1 MTTILRNLFLALMVT
16 LPLLVKGQCDVFIV
30 PGSVEVLETEDAV
43 MFTFDV
49 TNNSDSEWMGD
60 DILMNWS
67 LNSGA
72 NIMSIQ
78 YGDGSDLD
86 HPPPLAPGQ
95 TQSFFTPWMAI
106 PNLPDFYPE
115 DPSNDN
121 PWLESMDWPFYTLPF
136 PFNGTWAP
144 ITLRLGSCSLA
155 DQAVVYGD
163 DGEFYYGPQ
172 NDSVCQDLDDNAYC
186 DCDISVT
193 GYDQDTYAVSIDINS
208 SYNCGCNPHTDDNF
222 MDCYNSNM
230 ATPEENTYIDHL
242 VFGLNVQTLDENWLG
257 CMTADLHPG
266 WTFGS
271 INFGFNPVY
280 SGDMISQELTIWND
294 CWSTMQDLA
303 PNSLCLQMVVWQINF
318 SATSYAFVDYD
329 GTPGWAATC
338 GVCNYD
344 TQAYPDIDISDNL
357 VVWCFDED
365 PPIPD
370 IPGCMDPTANNYNPE
385 ANIDDESCTY
395 DVPGCM
401 NPVACNYDDEATV
414 NDGSCITCDSPYEVG
429 LEGCSNWEWYIGVFN
444 CYGCTDPTANNY
456 DPSAQN
462 DDGSCEYDPFVDA
475 DPEVWNYELE
485 CIDGQVYVDLDLII
499 RNYGTDTLWTY
510 CVSIPEIN
518 YDECFNGYVTQSYFV
533 EPGAGQVIQIP
544 PIPVDLDFIIATVYS
559 VNDEPV
565 SAQDNNVHQVD
576 FTHSGDNPQCYSVGI
591 YDYDA
596 ELFCDETGAYYVPSF
611 LFENQGLETITEFCV
626 SADLYGTMYEE
637 EICWTGTL
645 EPSQFVTITFPAIYV
660 SSIGMYVDVTSINGE
675 PISFTPE
682 VISGV
687 TETWIDEAE
696 ALCPSGPNGAIDSL
710 SIIEGCEEF
719 TPYWQ
724 PILSLSNSGETD
736 INEFCIK
743 FNVLGQYLDTLCFN
757 ETILAGSSIELQWP
771 ELIYD
776 YGTISIHMLD
786 VNGESNQSWNDF
798 GDDESIADNMFTFIV
813 GGPGINCD
821 VLGCID
827 PDANNYNPN
836 ANVDDGSCEYDIVE
850 LTYVNAECYVDC
862 DLSGP
867 FYYVITTWTNTG
879 NVEITNFCAEWDVLG
894 GQGDVQECYNGS
906 LMPGDTT
913 LLSFGPY
920 NTNGSPVAWAYLQ
933 VINGVELV
941 PQIENYETL
950 YCWGDAQASCVYGCT
965 DQDANNY
972 DPTADVDDGSCT
984 YDILGCTDPEANN
997 FDSEANVDDGSCTYD
1012 VLGCTDASAN
1022 NYNPFANVDDGSC
1035 QYDVFGCTDEDALNY
1050 NPFANI
1056 NDGSCLYYDPCS
1068 DGEVP
1073 VHVPN
1078 VFTPNGDGINDVW
1091 QVITNADCWLTWDV
1105 KIFNRWG
1112 NMIYSMTSPNE
1123 VWDGTVVG
1131 KDNLV
1136 SDGVYVCRI
1145 IARGTNA
1152 NVFETTTDITVFK

>member
-30 PGSVEVLETEDAV
+30 PGSVEVLETDDAV

-60 DILMNWS
+60 DILMYWS

-72 NIMSIQ
+72 NIMNIE

-95 TQSFFTPWMAI
+95 TTTFSTPWMAI
-106 PNLPDFYPE
+106 PNLPDWYPE
-115 DPSNDN
+115 NPSNDN
-121 PWLESMDWPFYTLPF
+121 PWLESMDWPFYTLSF
-136 PFNGTWAP
+136 PFNGSWSP
-144 ITLRLGSCSLA
+144 INLRLASCGLGDGA
-155 DQAVVYGD
+155 WVYD
-163 DGEFYYGPQ
+163 DTGELYYGPQ
-172 NDSVCQDLDDNAYC
+172 NNSVCQDLDDNAYC
-186 DCDISVT
+186 DCDITVT
-193 GYDQDTYAVSIDINS
+193 GYDQDNFTVSVEINS
-208 SYNCGCNPHTDDNF
+208 SYNCGCNSYTDDNF
-222 MDCYNSNM
+222 MDCYNSN
-230 ATPEENTYIDHL
+230 TYSPEENTYIDHL
-242 VFGLNVQTLDENWLG
+242 VFGLNVQTLDEDWLN
-257 CMTADLHPG
+257 CLNNSYHEG
-266 WTFGS
+266 WVFGS
-271 INFGFNPVY
+271 LSFPFNPLE
-280 SGDMISQELTIWND
+280 SGDMVSEQIQVFND
-294 CWSTMQDLA
+294 CWQTMQDLA

-318 SATSYAFVDYD
+318 SATAYAYLDYD

-338 GVCNYD
+338 GVCNFD

-370 IPGCMDPTANNYNPE
+370 IPGCMDPTANNYNSE
-385 ANIDDESCTY
+385 ANVDDESCTY
-395 DVPGCM
+395 DILGCTD
-401 NPVACNYDDEATV
+401 PVACNYNSEANIFDD
-414 NDGSCITCDSPYEVG
+414 SCIYCGPD
-429 LEGCSNWEWYIGVFN
+429 CIWENPNI
-444 CYGCTDPTANNY
+444 CEGCTDPDALNYSETAIY
-456 DPSAQN
+456 
-462 DDGSCEYDPFVDA
+462 DDGSCEYPNLYTDAKPIFYDYGPTCEDDEPFISTYTQIQ
-475 DPEVWNYELE
+475 N
-485 CIDGQVYVDLDLII
+485 I
-499 RNYGTDTLWTY
+499 GTDTIFSY
-510 CVSIPEIN
+510 CISIPEIN
-518 YDECFNGYVTQSYFV
+518 YDECFDSTLSGNGNLWI
-533 EPGAGQVIQIP
+533 EPGGGQIIYFP
-544 PIPVDLDFIIATVYS
+544 PIPIDMEFITFSVYN
-559 VNDEPV
+559 VNDEPE
-565 SAQDNNVHQVD
+565 DLIWNNSFQVD
-576 FTHSGDNPQCYSVGI
+576 FTHGETPIECYALEL

-596 ELFCDETGAYYVPSF
+596 EVFCDESGSYYVPSF
-611 LFENQGLETITEFCV
+611 MFQNTGLETITEFCV
-626 SADLYGTMYEE
+626 NADLYGTMYEE
-637 EICWTGTL
+637 EVCWTGSINSS
-645 EPSQFVTITFPAIYV
+645 EFATITFPPIYV
-660 SSIGMYVDVTSINGE
+660 SSIGLYLDITSINGE

-696 ALCPSGPNGAIDSL
+696 ALCPPPLIVDGSVDSL
-710 SIIEGCEEF
+710 TIIEGCDEF

-724 PILSLSNSGETD
+724 PTLQISNVGDLD
-736 INEFCIK
+736 IFDFCIK

-757 ETILAGSSIELQWP
+757 EFIPPGATIQLEWP

-776 YGTISIHMLD
+776 YGTISVHMLD
-786 VNGESNQSWNDF
+786 VNGESDQPWNDF
-798 GDDESIADNMFTFIV
+798 GDDESIANNMFTFIV
-813 GGPGINCD
+813 GGPTIDCD

-836 ANVDDGSCEYDIVE
+836 ANVDDGSCEYDITE
-850 LTYVNAECYVDC
+850 LTYITAECNVDC

-879 NVEITNFCAEWDVLG
+879 NVEITDFCAEWDVLG
-894 GQGDVQECYNGS
+894 GQGDTQECYNGS
-906 LMPGDTT
+906 LMPGDTV
-913 LLSFGPY
+913 LLTFGPY

-950 YCWGDAQASCVYGCT
+950 YCYGDAEASCVYGCT
-965 DQDANNY
+965 DQEANNY
-972 DPTADVDDGSCT
+972 DSTADLDDGSCT

-997 FDSEANVDDGSCTYD
+997 FDPEANVDDGSCTYD

-1056 NDGSCLYYDPCS
+1056 DDGSCLYYDPCT

-1073 VHVPN
+1073 VYVPN
-1078 VFTPNGDGINDVW
+1078 VFTPNGDGINEVW